1 MAINKEDKSF
11 KILIN
16 KEFTD
21 PSRAFFQEN
30 TVSTL
35 DINDTEVYTSPI
47 TSDTASAI
55 ASGHA
60 KQHTQFILTAD
71 GTYPNNAFYF
81 ISGSGFTPGSDSIPS
96 FSSNPELYQRNFLSD
111 KYGANYEIKLFEN
124 NGTQIFKTDSINWIF
139 DYKTG
144 ILHIADPGSKST
156 PYKVSVLQYTGE
168 TLSGSLA
175 NERDGNIWKQT
186 GSAYTTQNN
195 IQITGSLG
203 VTGGLSGSFSGSG
216 ADLSGIP
223 ASGIVGLELFKIQTG
238 SVSTAVNIGST
249 NIFTVNSGSTQLVT
263 LNSDGDLKV
272 SGSLTA
278 ESYIVSSSVLYMT
291 QSFSSGSTMFGD
303 TFDDTHI
310 FTGSLFFTGSN
321 TYTSMSQAT
330 YSEFAYQDSR
340 GGLRFSH
347 VIDGGAF

>member
-96 FSSNPELYQRNFLSD
+96 FSSNPELYQRNFL
-111 KYGANYEIKLFEN
+111 KMKL
-124 NGTQIFKTDSINWIF
+124 
-139 DYKTG
+139 Y
-144 ILHIADPGSKST
+144 
-156 PYKVSVLQYTGE
+156 Y
-168 TLSGSLA
+168 
-175 NERDGNIWKQT
+175 R
-186 GSAYTTQNN
+186 
-195 IQITGSLG
+195 G
-203 VTGGLSGSFSGSG
+203 V
-216 ADLSGIP
+216 
-223 ASGIVGLELFKIQTG
+223 K
-238 SVSTAVNIGST
+238 
-249 NIFTVNSGSTQLVT
+249 
-263 LNSDGDLKV
+263 
-272 SGSLTA
+272 
-278 ESYIVSSSVLYMT
+278 
-291 QSFSSGSTMFGD
+291 
-303 TFDDTHI
+303 
-310 FTGSLFFTGSN
+310 
-321 TYTSMSQAT
+321 
-330 YSEFAYQDSR
+330 
-340 GGLRFSH
+340 
-347 VIDGGAF
+347 